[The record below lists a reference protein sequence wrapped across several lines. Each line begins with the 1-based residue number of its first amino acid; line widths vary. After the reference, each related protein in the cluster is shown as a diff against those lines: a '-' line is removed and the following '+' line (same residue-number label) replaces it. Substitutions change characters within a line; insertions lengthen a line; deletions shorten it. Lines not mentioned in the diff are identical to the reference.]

1 MTVHAL
7 PFLVYLSIYL
17 LSIYILQYTMNPNWQ
32 QGQYGGYQQQPTG
45 QFGAQQTGGFMGPQ
59 QTGFMGQPQQQQQQQ
74 QPMQSMQTGF
84 GGQQQQQQRPMQS
97 NVSPLP
103 TGQQG
108 GGGNYSFLNTQP
120 SGFRPSFT
128 GSSSGLNPQMTG
140 FPGGGASGLLS
151 QQTGFGGGGMGM
163 GSGMMPQQTGMGG
176 MMSQPTGMG
185 GGLMSQPTGMGLRAQ
200 PTGVHDP
207 RLQSMMQS
215 FMPSNTAQVCPL
227 FSLETQLIS
236 AIHFIR
242 DAPIPKYPTTPST
255 TIPIVDPE
263 PFGQDA
269 QSPLGIDKAGK
280 EGLRSDF

>member
-1 MTVHAL
+1 
-7 PFLVYLSIYL
+7 
-17 LSIYILQYTMNPNWQ
+17 
-32 QGQYGGYQQQPTG
+32 
-45 QFGAQQTGGFMGPQ
+45 MGPQ
-59 QTGFMGQPQQQQQQQ
+59 QTGFMGQPQQQQQQ
-74 QPMQSMQTGF
+74 PMQSMQTGF
-84 GGQQQQQQRPMQS
+84 GGQQQQRPMQS

-108 GGGNYSFLNTQP
+108 GGGGNYSFLNTQP
-120 SGFRPSFT
+120 TGFRPSFT

-163 GSGMMPQQTGMGG
+163 GGGMMPQQTGMGG

-215 FMPSNTAQVCPL
+215 FMPSNTAQVSPNL
-227 FSLETQLIS
+227 SIGTQLIP
-236 AIHFIR
+236 AIHLIR
-242 DAPIPKYPTTPST
+242 DAPVPKYPTTTTT
-255 TIPIVDPE
+255 TIPIVDSE
-263 PFGQDA
+263 PFRQDA
-269 QSPLGIDKAGK
+269 QSPLGFDKAGK
-280 EGLRSDF
+280 EGLRSDL

>member
-1 MTVHAL
+1 MTVHASSL
-7 PFLVYLSIYL
+7 PCLSISIHLYIYYL
-17 LSIYILQYTMNPNWQ
+17 YTMNPNWQ

-45 QFGAQQTGGFMGPQ
+45 QFGGQPAGGFMGPQ

-74 QPMQSMQTGF
+74 QQ
-84 GGQQQQQQRPMQS
+84 PMQS

-103 TGQQG
+103 TGQP

-120 SGFRPSFT
+120 TGFRPSFT

-163 GSGMMPQQTGMGG
+163 GGGMMPQQTGMGG

-215 FMPSNTAQVCPL
+215 FMPSNTAQVRLLRAREHPANISHSLHPGCPN
-227 FSLETQLIS
+227 FKV
-236 AIHFIR
+236 
-242 DAPIPKYPTTPST
+242 PNNPSNNNSN
-255 TIPIVDPE
+255 P
-263 PFGQDA
+263 
-269 QSPLGIDKAGK
+269 
-280 EGLRSDF
+280 